1 MAFKLFVL
9 LINTLLPIFPA
20 LYAIGT
26 RPERSFIEPLP
37 IVVALLIAHALL
49 LLFGWKRLG
58 YTRRQ
63 RETEALML
71 AVLAFIPLATYHWV
85 LAGGSFPFSTQ
96 IAAYCIGQIVWM
108 VSIDFA
114 PDWVGRV
121 RQRKAE
127 ERALSGRQK
136 TESREET
143 VKREHGKKKKSI
155 GNKFLI
161 LLLLLLFPAFL
172 QAQQKGYKAEFTVG
186 CDAGSLNAVKDV
198 YMLGFTVA
206 PGYAFNERFSLS
218 GECTVDMALLKERS
232 YQSECSLGIAG
243 QYAFLLREKGA
254 LSARLSAGHTIF
266 ADRWKH
272 CFIDGGIRYRIGRLR
287 YAPVAG
293 VGIRWYGASG
303 GYVPNYCSVYVCLGF
318 RFN

>member
-9 LINTLLPIFPA
+9 SINGLLPLFPA

-26 RPERSFIEPLP
+26 RPERSLIEPWP
-37 IVVALLIAHALL
+37 IVAVLLVAHALL
-49 LLFGWKRLG
+49 LVFAWKRLG

-71 AVLAFIPLATYHWV
+71 AVHAFVPLATYYWI
-85 LAGGSFPFSTQ
+85 LADGSFPFSMQ

-108 VSIDFA
+108 VSIEIA

-143 VKREHGKKKKSI
+143 IKKEHDRKR
-155 GNKFLI
+155 KFI
-161 LLLLLLFPAFL
+161 DDKHLLLLLLLLLPAFS
-172 QAQQKGYKAEFTVG
+172 QAQQRGYTADFTVG
-186 CDAGSLNAVKDV
+186 FDAGSLNAVKDV

-218 GECTVDMALLKERS
+218 GECTVDMALLKDHS
-232 YQSECSLGIAG
+232 YQSECSLGITG

-272 CFIDGGIRYRIGRLR
+272 CYLDGGVRYRIGRLR

-293 VGIRWYGASG
+293 AGIRWYGASG
-303 GYVPNYCSVYVCLGF
+303 GCVPNYCSVYVCLGF